1 MRAAVSLASVVL
13 LCDGPVIASEPQ
25 AVPSPV
31 AMDEPSR
38 TPSEAGGADVD
49 KQTKRDVP
57 SWDHGTQTA
66 NAEDESG
73 GSNEAVDKEPGKVLA
88 APAEAVRAA
97 TARSCGGG
105 ACVLLRRL
113 RVS

>member
-1 MRAAVSLASVVL
+1 M
-13 LCDGPVIASEPQ
+13 CDGPVIASEPQ

-38 TPSEAGGADVD
+38 TPSEAGGAQDVG
-49 KQTKRDVP
+49 KQTNP
-57 SWDHGTQTA
+57 SVLFWDDPETA

-73 GSNEAVDKEPGKVLA
+73 GSNEAVDKEPGKLLA
-88 APAEAVRAA
+88 APAKAVRAA
-97 TARSCGGG
+97 AARTRGGE